1 MKTKLSRFGRSSVS
15 VILAVMMLLSTMLVG
30 TMSTVNAAIDLKGT
44 YYFDNTDANWDNVY
58 MVFIGTNNTY
68 KEYHKMSVSEGKYYK
83 YYQGASWSANGFYFT
98 NSSNGSSDGKNKT
111 NTFSTKPD
119 SSKNCF
125 VPTSSSGSGTWMS
138 LEDAKASHQSPVA
151 DSVTLTANPTSVKVG
166 KSVTLTPTVSGAK
179 SDNLTYTYKKTSG
192 GTATEVKN
200 DDNSLTVTPS
210 EAGTY
215 KYTVTVSAE
224 GFSDVTSSEVSFT
237 VNDVIDYYL
246 AGRIKQNG
254 TSDWVSSKDDAY
266 KFTESDTEGLYY
278 YESKYTPKEWSAQ
291 AGGHNQYF
299 FIIDSSSP
307 SKWYG
312 SKDNSSSNTP
322 KILSSTNDK
331 SNLKTISSTDDT
343 KTLTYINNQENVS
356 SVTFWLDTRDGNMQL
371 YYTSATAYSVTFGSN
386 NTLMGSV
393 TAKSGSSNISS
404 GDSVAENSSVTFTA
418 TANEGYRFD
427 GWYSDANCTTA
438 IENATGATYTIA
450 VTDNTTVYAKFV
462 AVDYTVTYPADT
474 DAFTITDKS
483 ATTAH
488 VGNIITFKVSAKTGY
503 EIKSVT
509 ADSATVTNENGTYTF
524 TMPANDVA
532 ITVNASLVQ
541 YEITKY
547 GSDELTYKVGDDT
560 VTTAAMGQKVTVS
573 ATKTGYTLTSISVVD
588 ENGEAVEVDDF
599 TFTMPARKVT
609 VTPTFTANNH
619 NIAYDGTVIGLGSV
633 DVRTSADFGETV
645 SVTVTA
651 KSGYT
656 VTGITVKETKGD
668 GTVEVTTVADKYQFT
683 MPDYDV
689 TITPVIEVAEI
700 DAPTVN
706 FIGGAGES
714 TANISANQPYPIT
727 AEATPAANSQIQSA
741 KAQITSNNA
750 SDATLTP
757 TGTGYNFTSNVE
769 GTFTIKYTVVAVS
782 TLDSSKT
789 STVEKTITITTSFTE
804 TQKAYNTLKA
814 YYETVKNPKKSDYS
828 TDAYAALTAKL
839 AEVKELIDAG
849 LPASSATDTEKY
861 TTAKTELEK
870 AVADKLLNFY
880 IKGRFRIKNSS
891 GNYVTIDE
899 SNPTSVNDNFKF
911 TSQGNGLY
919 SLNTGCT
926 LSELS
931 ASIVG
936 STGYQYFFVYNQE
949 NSIRYEPATSPE
961 KADGKNNATDLNPKT
976 SSWSTA
982 RFNSTDTSGTVTLW
996 VDASGST
1003 YKFYYTVA
1011 VEPKYALAGGLAD
1024 SKWDTF
1030 NKDYLVSDETSYG
1043 RNVFSR
1049 EITVTDTTY
1058 FNLINS
1064 SNTRYG
1070 SSDNGT
1076 DEDMFNHS
1084 SQTSAYSTSVTT
1096 GNIGTALKI
1105 AKGKYI
1111 LYVDQS
1117 GTTPKIWAEPVRDT
1131 KNVTFSVTGDGT
1143 GTVSINGTN
1152 VGETSVQAVEIGS
1165 SYTITLTPSADSYVE
1180 SFKVGD
1186 TELTSNTYAGTM
1198 PNEDV
1203 AVTVVFAK
1211 KALHSVLVESDKGGA
1226 AEADITTAYS
1236 RQKVTV
1242 TVNADDDHVFDG
1254 ISVKEKTSQDTVDCT
1269 KNEDGTYTF
1278 VMPDDD
1284 VNVYAKFREKNTY
1297 TVTVVSANQQLG
1309 TVSIADTNETTKQ
1322 VKEGDTVTIKAT
1334 PNDPNSFDT
1343 WTLTG
1348 KYAFKGCTSNDAEA
1362 TVVVNSDVKATA
1374 SFTETAPYQV
1384 VYGSSGTSINMNKTK
1399 YDGIY
1404 VSTATVGNN
1413 VNFTIYSKN
1422 DNQYAYVDA
1431 TGYYYINDA
1440 HPSPT
1445 ILEWITTTYQ
1455 DAQNTGLVKN
1465 AYSTAKY
1472 VVYNAKTNTITLTD
1486 DPDYGTK
1493 ATLYVKNGTYS
1504 TSFDTGNT
1512 KDYAKSSVATG
1523 LTATKTDPC
1532 NTYSVAFDTN
1542 VNVQTTLTD
1551 TYRKAGYYVGAYC
1564 VNGRNYTASAKD
1576 ADQGIYQ
1583 ANITITEDLAE
1594 NGVVEVTPVY
1604 YNRIIEQN
1612 GDYITFY
1619 VDADQAVSDWGNTI
1633 AVDAYCYVNGVQTNA
1648 DHLFGTYPGQPM
1660 VRDGRYYVINVP
1672 RYRYYIDTDGS
1683 LVKDTDSPVSGVT
1696 LNNYNNESIH
1706 GGLVPIKRNMQTYD
1720 FSDFVKLAN
1729 LDGVK
1734 TIMFQN
1740 QFYNATDSTAKRNMS
1755 VVYGVETGAVPSNA
1769 KTTINNIANANVN
1782 PWQDFTDYYGRE
1794 TDALGNILS
1803 DEQKEN
1809 DCLYIISTGSFN
1821 STAYSTK
1828 GEWVT
1833 IWNVYDHDGNLVTYG
1848 TPADFLDSTTSQ
1860 YKALNTADY
1869 LGKPVK
1875 ISYEKG
1881 QLYYDDR
1888 GKAIASRTD
1897 GRWYYSKLGQE
1908 FTSDVA
1914 IEYKYQGQETY
1925 TADTDSNA
1933 GNNTGFVGTTTKA
1946 TATINNVTTASFS
1959 SVTETAHLNV
1969 KVSNGWRFD
1978 GWFIKQGDKYTKVS
1992 DNYTDIS
1999 TDVLMSNSYH
2009 IVACISEIPSGT
2021 LELNHTAYTGTDP
2034 ASHSGTGF
2042 YYISAVLYDQTGAVK
2057 HSYTETQGKISI
2069 DDFAATDSLE
2079 ITLRAVAHGD
2089 NTIYAVYEGID
2100 AGYFEIGEEDYKG
2113 DSSFSYTFKVS
2124 ANSLFKDDK
2133 LAVNALNYY
2142 TDIVKVGGTCDITY
2156 KYKDRFGVEGEGN
2169 MVSYVV
2175 RNVELSTE
2183 EIVNKYQP
2191 SDDTITK
2198 YAPRI
2203 DTMYVDTKWILTD
2216 AGKVKKGKSEA
2227 TVIATQTNK
2236 TCKVYHPVLG
2246 DDGYYDTDIQ
2256 DRTPYTVEFNSLLKD
2271 ENGNFLLTTPEYNA
2285 DKTLKFAYW
2294 EVYKV
2299 NKNGQSEGEVVTKCY
2314 ERNFGLRIMADY
2326 YIVPVYSENVPT
2338 LTANINSP
2346 VLNREIYGDS
2356 ANPTDKLYVDLLT
2369 AFTSTAIPTFKENTT
2384 DLSVECGVFVVR
2396 NNTSTLSVDDRNTL
2410 VNAAVSNSTDTT
2422 YEILKGYIRDG
2433 AVEESLITK
2442 LGDLAKD
2449 SNVKDKTNTVANF
2462 GSDEYRITKLVF
2474 DNNSLTNKNRID
2486 EVLKFTN
2493 NTANQNYIFTAY
2505 AFVVIKD
2512 SNGEVKDMCISESQY
2527 FNLCYVGNKA
2537 LDNN

>member
-15 VILAVMMLLSTMLVG
+15 VILAVMMLLSTLLVG
-30 TMSTVNAAIDLKGT
+30 TVSTVNAADLSNATK
-44 YYFDNTDANWDNVY
+44 VY
-58 MVFIGTNNTY
+58 LDSTVATVNNTKLSTWDSICAY
-68 KEYHKMSVSEGKYYK
+68 AFNTSGVNTYTD
-83 YYQGASWSANGFYFT
+83 QNT
-98 NSSNGSSDGKNKT
+98 DGKNSWPGSVMYNEGNGIYSIYVDNSATYIIFNNNKGTQTGNLTLPDDWKT
-111 NTFSTKPD
+111 TPMIYCGDGSKGSNGWKTYSASTTYTV
-119 SSKNCF
+119 NYG
-125 VPTSSSGSGTWMS
+125 VNGGNGTLTSNGVSSGSSVNSGTKVTFTATPNSGYEVEGWYSDSTCNTKISSAGTGTTYEVTVNAETNVYVKFKSSSPSTKDYYIRGSFNNWNVSDDYKMS
-138 LEDAKASHQSPVA
+138 YTDGVYSL
-151 DSVTLTANPTSVKVG
+151 TLTKMQASDYEFKLYYNDGSEHWFGTSEITNLSSEGCKLSGNGNIKISDLKEVSNITFTYDGDK
-166 KSVTLTPTVSGAK
+166 TLTVVAESAV
-179 SDNLTYTYKKTSG
+179 N
-192 GTATEVKN
+192 
-200 DDNSLTVTPS
+200 
-210 EAGTY
+210 
-215 KYTVTVSAE
+215 KYTVTY
-224 GFSDVTSSEVSFT
+224 T
-237 VNDVIDYYL
+237 L
-246 AGRIKQNG
+246 G
-254 TSDWVSSKDDAY
+254 T
-266 KFTESDTEGLYY
+266 
-278 YESKYTPKEWSAQ
+278 
-291 AGGHNQYF
+291 
-299 FIIDSSSP
+299 DSIG
-307 SKWYG
+307 K
-312 SKDNSSSNTP
+312 
-322 KILSSTNDK
+322 
-331 SNLKTISSTDDT
+331 
-343 KTLTYINNQENVS
+343 
-356 SVTFWLDTRDGNMQL
+356 
-371 YYTSATAYSVTFGSN
+371 
-386 NTLMGSV
+386 GSV

-418 TANEGYRFD
+418 TAKEGYKFD
-427 GWYSDANCTTA
+427 GWYSDADCTIA
-438 IENATGATYTIA
+438 IPNATDSTYTTT
-450 VTDNTTVYAKFV
+450 VTDDTSVYANFV
-462 AVDYTVTYPADT
+462 AVDYTVTYPEDT

-483 ATTAH
+483 ATTAN
-488 VGNIITFKVSAKTGY
+488 VGDKVTFKVSAKTGY
-503 EIKSVT
+503 QIDSVEANSET
-509 ADSATVTNENGTYTF
+509 LKDSNGSYTF
-524 TMPANDVA
+524 TMPA
-532 ITVNASLVQ
+532 S
-541 YEITKY
+541 
-547 GSDELTYKVGDDT
+547 
-560 VTTAAMGQKVTVS
+560 
-573 ATKTGYTLTSISVVD
+573 
-588 ENGEAVEVDDF
+588 
-599 TFTMPARKVT
+599 KVT

-619 NIAYDGTVIGLGSV
+619 NIAYDATVTGLESV
-633 DVRTSADFGETV
+633 DVKTSADFGDTV

-656 VTGITVKETKGD
+656 VTGITVKETNGD
-668 GTVEVTTVADKYQFT
+668 GTVEVTTEADKYKFT

-689 TITPVIEVAEI
+689 TITPVIAVAEI
-700 DAPTVN
+700 AEPEVK
-706 FIGGAGES
+706 FFGGAGES
-714 TANISANQPYPIT
+714 TASISANQLYPIT
-727 AEATPAANSQIQSA
+727 AEATPAANSEIQSA
-741 KAQITSNNA
+741 EAKITSDNA

-757 TGTGYNFTSNVE
+757 TETGYNFTSNVE

-789 STVEKTITITTSFTE
+789 STVEKTITITTAFTE

-814 YYETVKNPKKSDYS
+814 YYETVKDPKQSDYS

-839 AEVKELIDAG
+839 AEVKALIIDAG
-849 LPASSATDTEKY
+849 LPASDATDTEKY

-891 GNYVTIDE
+891 GSYVTINE
-899 SNPTSVNDNFKF
+899 SSDTSVNDNFKF

-931 ASIVG
+931 AAISG

-961 KADGKNNATDLNPKT
+961 KADGKNNATDLNPTKST
-976 SSWSTA
+976 SGWSTA

-1011 VEPKYALAGGLAD
+1011 VEPKYALAGGLAND
-1024 SKWDTF
+1024 SWNTFDTY
-1030 NKDYLVSDETSYG
+1030 YLVSDETSYG

-1049 EITVTDTTY
+1049 EISVTDTTY
-1058 FNLINS
+1058 FNLINI

-1096 GNIGTALKI
+1096 GNEGTALKI

-1131 KNVTFSVTGDGT
+1131 KNVTFSVTGEGT

-1186 TELTSNTYAGTM
+1186 TEVTSNTYTGTM

-1211 KALHSVLVESDKGGA
+1211 KSLHSVLVESDEGGA

-1236 RQKVTV
+1236 GQKVTV

-1269 KNEDGTYTF
+1269 ENEDGTYTF

-1309 TVSIADTNETTKQ
+1309 TVSIADTNETTAQ

-1334 PNDPNSFDT
+1334 PIDPNSFDT

-1384 VYGSSGTSINMNKTK
+1384 AYGSNGTLMRMNKTK

-1404 VSTATVGNN
+1404 LSTATINDST
-1413 VNFTIYSKN
+1413 NFTIFNTAESTYGVIAEN
-1422 DNQYAYVDA
+1422 D
-1431 TGYYYINDA
+1431 TYYIKDGA
-1440 HPSPT
+1440 TSAT
-1445 ILEWITTTYQ
+1445 INSWKTSYTPNSGC
-1455 DAQNTGLVKN
+1455 ARN
-1465 AYSTAKY
+1465 AYGKAKY
-1472 VVYNAKTNTITLTD
+1472 VIYNANTKTITLTD

-1512 KDYAKSSVATG
+1512 KDYAKSSVAAG
-1523 LTATKTDPC
+1523 LTATKTSPC

-1633 AVDAYCYVNGVQTNA
+1633 AVDAYCYVNGVQSNA

-1672 RYRYYIDTDGS
+1672 RYRYYIGTDGS
-1683 LVKDTDSPVSGVT
+1683 LVKDTNSPVSGVT

-1755 VVYGVETGAVPSNA
+1755 VVYGVETSAVPSNA
-1769 KTTINNIANANVN
+1769 KKTISNIVNANVN
-1782 PWQDFTDYYGRE
+1782 PWQDFTDYYGRD

-1860 YKALNTADY
+1860 YQALNKDAY

-1914 IEYKYQGQETY
+1914 IEYKYQGEETY

-2203 DTMYVDTKWILTD
+2203 DTMYVDTKWVLTD
-2216 AGKVKKGKSEA
+2216 AGKVEKGKSEA

-2326 YIVPVYSENVPT
+2326 YIVPVYSENVPD

-2410 VNAAVSNSTDTT
+2410 VNAAISNSTDTT
-2422 YEILKGYIRDG
+2422 SDILKGYIRDG

-2462 GSDEYRITKLVF
+2462 GNDEYRITKLVF

>member
-30 TMSTVNAAIDLKGT
+30 TVSTVNAVGANNYKVAAGETLYLDLSANSTTCANFLNGSYINGSDWFDSLPDNKIISVQLTKEIDFSSYTDRLYNINSNGWKNVNNNTSILPSNGQNMVVVKSDDSYYWSTYSDDSTTYTVNYGVNGGNGALSASGVSDSGSSVNSGTKVTFTATPNSGYEVEGWYSDSDCKNAITDAGTKT
-44 YYFDNTDANWDNVY
+44 YYEVTVNSNTNVY
-58 MVFIGTNNTY
+58 
-68 KEYHKMSVSEGKYYK
+68 
-83 YYQGASWSANGFYFT
+83 
-98 NSSNGSSDGKNKT
+98 
-111 NTFSTKPD
+111 
-119 SSKNCF
+119 
-125 VPTSSSGSGTWMS
+125 
-138 LEDAKASHQSPVA
+138 
-151 DSVTLTANPTSVKVG
+151 VK
-166 KSVTLTPTVSGAK
+166 
-179 SDNLTYTYKKTSG
+179 
-192 GTATEVKN
+192 
-200 DDNSLTVTPS
+200 
-210 EAGTY
+210 
-215 KYTVTVSAE
+215 
-224 GFSDVTSSEVSFT
+224 F
-237 VNDVIDYYL
+237 
-246 AGRIKQNG
+246 KQ
-254 TSDWVSSKDDAY
+254 T
-266 KFTESDTEGLYY
+266 
-278 YESKYTPKEWSAQ
+278 
-291 AGGHNQYF
+291 
-299 FIIDSSSP
+299 
-307 SKWYG
+307 
-312 SKDNSSSNTP
+312 
-322 KILSSTNDK
+322 
-331 SNLKTISSTDDT
+331 SSTDKYAIHVKLADSLT
-343 KTLTYINNQENVS
+343 SYTLWLWAWEESGSNAYGDVSWKSDDVKVSLNDHEWHDYPFVNSVKNWNLIIAYSSGQTDCGKNYNSDVWVTVNGDGKYDVSTTAPTPTYKVTYGVNGGNGTLTS
-356 SVTFWLDTRDGNMQL
+356 SVESG
-371 YYTSATAYSVTFGSN
+371 TSVDKGT
-386 NTLMGSV
+386 
-393 TAKSGSSNISS
+393 
-404 GDSVAENSSVTFTA
+404 SVTFTA
-418 TANEGYRFD
+418 KPNTGYEVE
-427 GWYSDANCTTA
+427 GWYTDEACTDANKITDAGTSETYETTV
-438 IENATGATYTIA
+438 NDT
-450 VTDNTTVYAKFV
+450 TTVYVKFV
-462 AVDYTVTYPADT
+462 AIDYTVTYPEDT

-483 ATTAH
+483 ATTAN
-488 VGNIITFKVSAKTGY
+488 VGDKITFKVSAKTGY

-509 ADSATVTNENGTYTF
+509 ADNATVTNEDGTYTF
-524 TMPANDVA
+524 TMPAKDVA
-532 ITVNASLVQ
+532 ITVNASLVK
-541 YEITKY
+541 YEIAKT

-588 ENGEAVEVDDF
+588 ENGDTVKVDGL
-599 TFTMPARKVT
+599 TFTMPASKVT
-609 VTPTFTANNH
+609 VTPTFTPNNH
-619 NIAYDGTVIGLGSV
+619 NIAYDATVTGLDSV
-633 DVRTSADFGETV
+633 DVATTADYNTTV

-651 KSGYT
+651 KSGYQ
-656 VTGITVKETKGD
+656 VTGITVKETNGV
-668 GTVEVTTVADKYQFT
+668 GTVVVTTEADKYQFT

-700 DAPTVN
+700 AEPEVK
-706 FIGGAGES
+706 FFGGAGES
-714 TANISANQPYPIT
+714 TASISANQLYPIT
-727 AEATPAANSQIQSA
+727 AKATAAANSEIQSA
-741 KAQITSNNA
+741 VAEITSDNA

-757 TGTGYNFTSNVE
+757 TETGYNFTSNVE

-814 YYETVKNPKKSDYS
+814 YYETVKDPKQSDYS

-839 AEVKELIDAG
+839 AEVKALIDAG

-880 IKGRFRIKNSS
+880 IKGKFRIIDSN
-891 GNYVTIDE
+891 GNVATINEHDAASVDE
-899 SNPTSVNDNFKF
+899 KFKF
-911 TSQGNGLY
+911 TSQGNNLY
-919 SLNTGCT
+919 SLNTGRT
-926 LSELS
+926 LNELS
-931 ASIVG
+931 GAIQGTVG
-936 STGYQYFFVYNQE
+936 DQYFFVYNKE
-949 NSIRYEPATSPE
+949 NNIRYETVGSPADAEGKDKALALEATTS
-961 KADGKNNATDLNPKT
+961 T
-976 SSWSTA
+976 SGYSGT

-996 VDASGST
+996 VDASEST
-1003 YKFYYTVA
+1003 YKFYYTLN
-1011 VEPKYALAGGLAD
+1011 VEPKYALAGGFGNPTWDKYD
-1024 SKWDTF
+1024 SQ
-1030 NKDYLVSDETSYG
+1030 YLVKTPVEGKST
-1043 RNVFSR
+1043 VFS
-1049 EITVTDTTY
+1049 EVLVNDTDSNKKFRLVDSSSVPYSVKGGVNLTTY
-1058 FNLINS
+1058 TE
-1064 SNTRYG
+1064 SNPCTLTKNVSG
-1070 SSDNGT
+1070 
-1076 DEDMFNHS
+1076 E
-1084 SQTSAYSTSVTT
+1084 
-1096 GNIGTALKI
+1096 GNDLYVP
-1105 AKGKYI
+1105 KGKYT
-1111 LYVDQS
+1111 LYVDQR
-1117 GTTPKIWAEPVRDT
+1117 GTTPKVWVERIIDT
-1131 KNVTFSVTGDGT
+1131 KNVTFSVTGEGT

-1165 SYTITLTPSADSYVE
+1165 SYTITLTPNADSYVE

-1186 TELTSNTYAGTM
+1186 TEVTSNTYTGTM

-1211 KALHSVLVESDKGGA
+1211 KALHSVLVESDEGGA

-1236 RQKVTV
+1236 GQKVTV

-1309 TVSIADTNETTKQ
+1309 TVSIADTNETTAQ

-1334 PNDPNSFDT
+1334 PIDPNSFDT

-1384 VYGSSGTSINMNKTK
+1384 VYGSSGNSINMNKTK

-1404 VSTATVGNN
+1404 VSTATVGRN

-1445 ILEWITTTYQ
+1445 ILNWITTYQ

-1465 AYSTAKY
+1465 AYGTAKY
-1472 VVYNAKTNTITLTD
+1472 VVYNANTKTITLTD

-1512 KDYAKSSVATG
+1512 KDYAKSSVAAG
-1523 LTATKTDPC
+1523 LTATKTSPC

-1633 AVDAYCYVNGVQTNA
+1633 AVDAYCYVNGVQSNA

-1672 RYRYYIDTDGS
+1672 RYRYYIGTDGS
-1683 LVKDTDSPVSGVT
+1683 LVKDTNSPVSGVT

-1755 VVYGVETGAVPSNA
+1755 VVYGVETSAVPSNA
-1769 KTTINNIANANVN
+1769 KKTISNIVNANVN
-1782 PWQDFTDYYGRE
+1782 PWQDFTDYYGRD

-1860 YKALNTADY
+1860 YQALNKDAY

-1914 IEYKYQGQETY
+1914 IEYKYQGEETY

-1999 TDVLMSNSYH
+1999 TDVLMSNRYH

-2203 DTMYVDTKWILTD
+2203 DTMYVDTKWVLTD
-2216 AGKVKKGKSEA
+2216 AGKVEKGKSEA

-2326 YIVPVYSENVPT
+2326 YIVPVYSENVPD

-2410 VNAAVSNSTDTT
+2410 VNAAISNSTDTT
-2422 YEILKGYIRDG
+2422 SDILKGYIRDG

-2462 GSDEYRITKLVF
+2462 GNDEYRITKLVF

>member
-30 TMSTVNAAIDLKGT
+30 TVSTVSA
-44 YYFDNTDANWDNVY
+44 V
-58 MVFIGTNNTY
+58 
-68 KEYHKMSVSEGKYYK
+68 
-83 YYQGASWSANGFYFT
+83 GASNHKVSAGDTLYLDLSANVTTCANFL
-98 NSSNGSSDGKNKT
+98 K
-111 NTFSTKPD
+111 D
-119 SSKNCF
+119 SYI
-125 VPTSSSGSGTWMS
+125 SGSDWFPS
-138 LEDAKASHQSPVA
+138 LPENRII
-151 DSVTLTANPTSVKVG
+151 SVTLTK
-166 KSVTLTPTVSGAK
+166 
-179 SDNLTYTYKKTSG
+179 D
-192 GTATEVKN
+192 
-200 DDNSLTVTPS
+200 
-210 EAGTY
+210 
-215 KYTVTVSAE
+215 
-224 GFSDVTSSEVSFT
+224 
-237 VNDVIDYYL
+237 ID
-246 AGRIKQNG
+246 
-254 TSDWVSSKDDAY
+254 
-266 KFTESDTEGLYY
+266 F
-278 YESKYTPKEWSAQ
+278 SKYTERLYNINPGTW
-291 AGGHNQYF
+291 
-299 FIIDSSSP
+299 
-307 SKWYG
+307 
-312 SKDNSSSNTP
+312 
-322 KILSSTNDK
+322 TNV
-331 SNLKTISSTDDT
+331 N
-343 KTLTYINNQENVS
+343 
-356 SVTFWLDTRDGNMQL
+356 
-371 YYTSATAYSVTFGSN
+371 N
-386 NTLMGSV
+386 NTSILPSDGQNMVVVKADNTYYWSTYSDTPVKTYTVNFDVSGGNGNLNAGSV
-393 TAKSGSSNISS
+393 TSGSSVDA
-404 GDSVAENSSVTFTA
+404 GTKVTFTA
-418 TANEGYRFD
+418 APNTGYEVE
-427 GWYSDANCTTA
+427 GWYSDSACTNKIDAAGTA
-438 IENATGATYTIA
+438 ETYEVTVQAITEVYVKFKEVSSTDKYAIHVKLADNVRSYSFSLWAYGDPKETNAYGYKEWGSKETFTINDHEWHDYQFKNNISNWKLIVVNGSTEKKFDGPYNSDVWVTVNGDNDYYVTATAPTPTYTVTYGVNGGNGTLISDVATGSPVDKGTPVTFTANPNTGYEVEGWYTDEACTDANKITNAGTSETYKTT
-450 VTDNTTVYAKFV
+450 VNDTTTVYVKFV
-462 AVDYTVTYPADT
+462 AVDYTVTYPEDT

-483 ATTAH
+483 AITAN
-488 VGNIITFKVSAKTGY
+488 VGDKITFKVSAKTGY
-503 EIKSVT
+503 EINSVT

-524 TMPANDVA
+524 TMPANNVA
-532 ITVNASLVQ
+532 ITVIASLVQ
-541 YEITKY
+541 YEITKD

-560 VTTAAMGQKVTVS
+560 VTTATMGQQVTVS

-588 ENGEAVEVDDF
+588 ENGEDVEVDGL
-599 TFTMPARKVT
+599 TFIMPARKVT

-633 DVRTSADFGETV
+633 DVRTSADFGDTV

-651 KSGYT
+651 ESGYT

-757 TGTGYNFTSNVE
+757 TETGYNFTSNVE

-789 STVEKTITITTSFTE
+789 STVEKTITITTKFTE

-839 AEVKELIDAG
+839 AEVKTLIDAG

-891 GNYVTIDE
+891 GSYVIINE
-899 SNPTSVNDNFKF
+899 GNATSVNENFKF

-931 ASIVG
+931 AAISG
-936 STGYQYFFVYNQE
+936 STDYQYFFVYNQE
-949 NSIRYEPATSPE
+949 NSIRYEPTTSPE
-961 KADGKNNATDLNPKT
+961 KADGKNNATDLNPTT
-976 SSWSTA
+976 STTGWSTA
-982 RFNSTDTSGTVTLW
+982 RFNSSDTSGTVTLW

-1011 VEPKYALAGGLAD
+1011 VEPKYALAGGFGNPTWDKYD
-1024 SKWDTF
+1024 SQ
-1030 NKDYLVSDETSYG
+1030 YLVKTPVEGKST
-1043 RNVFSR
+1043 VFS
-1049 EITVTDTTY
+1049 EVLVNYTDSNKKFRLVDSSNVPYSVQGGVDLTTY
-1058 FNLINS
+1058 TE
-1064 SNTRYG
+1064 SNPCTLTKNVSG
-1070 SSDNGT
+1070 G
-1076 DEDMFNHS
+1076 
-1084 SQTSAYSTSVTT
+1084 
-1096 GNIGTALKI
+1096 GNDLNVP
-1105 AKGKYI
+1105 KGKYT

-1117 GTTPKIWAEPVRDT
+1117 GTTPKVWVERIIDT
-1131 KNVTFSVTGDGT
+1131 KNVTFSVTGEGT

-1152 VGETSVQAVEIGS
+1152 VGDTSVQAVEIGS

-1186 TELTSNTYAGTM
+1186 TEVASNTYTGKM

-1211 KALHSVLVESDKGGA
+1211 KTIHSVFVESDNGGA
-1226 AEADITTAYS
+1226 AEADITNAYS
-1236 RQKVTV
+1236 GQEVTV
-1242 TVNADDDHVFDG
+1242 TVNADDNYVFDG
-1254 ISVKEKTSQDTVDCT
+1254 ISVKENTSQNAVDCT

-1309 TVSIADTNETTKQ
+1309 TVALDNSEDTLTKT

-1334 PNDPNSFDT
+1334 PIDPNSFDT

-1348 KYAFKGCTSNDAEA
+1348 KYEFKGCTSNDAEA

-1384 VYGSSGTSINMNKTK
+1384 AYGLNGTLMRMNKTK

-1404 VSTATVGNN
+1404 ISTGTIVSSPKNDDN
-1413 VNFTIYSKN
+1413 SDSHFTIYDTAN
-1422 DNQYAYVDA
+1422 NEYASISA
-1431 TGYYYINDA
+1431 SGYYWLTDDKLSITMGDNDSWKGTDYEDGPNKGLIN
-1440 HPSPT
+1440 
-1445 ILEWITTTYQ
+1445 
-1455 DAQNTGLVKN
+1455 N
-1465 AYSTAKY
+1465 ACSSAKY
-1472 VVYNAKTNTITLTD
+1472 VVYNANTKTITLTD
-1486 DPDYGTK
+1486 NPDYGTK
-1493 ATLYVKNGTYS
+1493 ATLYVKKGTYS
-1504 TSFDTGNT
+1504 TSFTTGNT
-1512 KDYAKSSVATG
+1512 KDYAESSVAAG
-1523 LTATKTDPC
+1523 LTAMKTDPC

-1604 YNRIIEQN
+1604 YNRVIEQN

-1633 AVDAYCYVNGVQTNA
+1633 AVDAYCYVNGVQSNA

-1672 RYRYYIDTDGS
+1672 RYRYYIGTDGS
-1683 LVKDTDSPVSGVT
+1683 LVKDTNSPVSGVT

-1720 FSDFVKLAN
+1720 FSDFVALAN
-1729 LDGVK
+1729 KKDVK
-1734 TIMFQN
+1734 TIMFQSK
-1740 QFYNATDSTAKRNMS
+1740 FYNATGDAKRNTKVIYNYDTEIS
-1755 VVYGVETGAVPSNA
+1755 DPTNAVKS
-1769 KTTINNIANANVN
+1769 ISNIANANVN
-1782 PWQDFTDYYGRE
+1782 PYEDFTDYYGRA
-1794 TDALGNILS
+1794 TDLIGNILDDNQKT
-1803 DEQKEN
+1803 DEN
-1809 DCLYIISTGSFN
+1809 NLYVISTGSYN
-1821 STAYSTK
+1821 SSKSTSGYSTK
-1828 GEWVT
+1828 GQWVT
-1833 IWNVYDHDGNLVTYG
+1833 IWNVYDHSGNLITYG
-1848 TPADFLDSTTSQ
+1848 TPADFLDENTEQYREIAENEQ
-1860 YKALNTADY
+1860 YK
-1869 LGKPVK
+1869 GKPVK

-1881 QLYYDDR
+1881 LSYDN
-1888 GKAIASRTD
+1888 GVTSRTD
-1897 GRWYYSKLGQE
+1897 GRWYYSTLGQE
-1908 FTSDVA
+1908 FISDVA

-1933 GNNTGFVGTTTKA
+1933 GNNTGFVGETTKA

-2021 LELNHTAYTGTDP
+2021 LELNHMAYTGTDP

-2042 YYISAVLYDQTGAVK
+2042 YYISALLYDQTGAVK

-2113 DSSFSYTFKVS
+2113 DSSFSYTFNVS

-2156 KYKDRFGVEGEGN
+2156 KYYDRFSVEGEGN

-2183 EIVNKYQP
+2183 EIQDNYQP
-2191 SDDTITK
+2191 SDSTITK

-2203 DTMYVDTKWILTD
+2203 DTMYVDTKWKLDGATNMVD
-2216 AGKVKKGKSEA
+2216 KGKSQA

-2246 DDGYYDTDIQ
+2246 DDGYYNTDIK
-2256 DRTPYTVEFNSLLKD
+2256 DSTHYTVEFNSLLKD

-2285 DKTLKFAYW
+2285 NKTLKFAYW

-2299 NKNGQSEGEVVTKCY
+2299 DKNGQSEGEVVTKCY

-2326 YIVPVYSENVPT
+2326 YIVPVYSENVPN

-2369 AFTSTAIPTFKENTT
+2369 AFTSSDIPTFKENTT
-2384 DLSVECGVFVVR
+2384 NLSVECGVFVVR

-2410 VNAAVSNSTDTT
+2410 VNAAISNSTDTT
-2422 YEILKGYIRDG
+2422 SEILQGYIRDG
-2433 AVEESLITK
+2433 IVENSLITK

-2462 GSDEYRITKLVF
+2462 GNDEYRITKLVF

-2512 SNGEVKDMCISESQY
+2512 YNGEVKDMCISKSQY